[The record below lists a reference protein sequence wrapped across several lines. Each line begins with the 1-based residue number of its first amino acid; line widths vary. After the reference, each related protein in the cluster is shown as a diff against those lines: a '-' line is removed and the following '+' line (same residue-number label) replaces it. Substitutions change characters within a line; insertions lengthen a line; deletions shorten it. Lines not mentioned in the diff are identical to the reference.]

1 MDVARVY
8 ISRRNEE
15 ELKKTTRR
23 WNFFLD
29 RETKLGGSKGMGG
42 KEGKARKQNVRDK
55 RTNDTQDRDRLT
67 GFPRRGTHAGRS
79 YEARLRGLFKPIP
92 PIGSCST
99 RLNPPG
105 NFLRPCLPTAA
116 YHHPRHLSQIKRTHE
131 CNVASSFSLFFF
143 SFSFSFPPTRK
154 RFHAFTTRA
163 NSRTTHARITSQL
176 FRNVTLLLDIYSI
189 LFYRIFFFFFSFW
202 CYIYLCIRF
211 IYIVFARIFSSFIFE
226 LSWVYII

>member
-1 MDVARVY
+1 
-8 ISRRNEE
+8 
-15 ELKKTTRR
+15 
-23 WNFFLD
+23 
-29 RETKLGGSKGMGG
+29 MGG